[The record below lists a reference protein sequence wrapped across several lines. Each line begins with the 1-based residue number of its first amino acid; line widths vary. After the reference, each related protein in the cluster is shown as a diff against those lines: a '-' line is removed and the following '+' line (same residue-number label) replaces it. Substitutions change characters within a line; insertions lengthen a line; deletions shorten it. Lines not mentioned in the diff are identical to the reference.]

1 MEPAHLSTDSTI
13 VNPVRV
19 PYTDFPGQFEALGDE
34 ITGAVTR
41 VLARGDY
48 IMGEEVEL
56 FEREFAELS
65 EVVYAIGVANGTDAL
80 ILALKA
86 LGIGPGDEVITVA
99 NSFIASTSCIVHV
112 GARPVFV
119 DVRDDLN
126 IDQDLVEAAITPRTR
141 ALLPVHLTGRCADM
155 EPLLQIAER
164 HGLHVIEDAAQAIGS
179 RYRGRL
185 AGSLGAVGC
194 FSLHPLKSL
203 NAMGDAGVITTNDSE
218 VAERLRLIRNHGLK
232 TRDEVVVWGLN
243 SRLDTVQAAVLRCRL
258 KYVDHVIDRRRRNA
272 TLYRETLP
280 LNVERPSESPDFYDT
295 YHLFVVQ
302 CDRRDELAAF
312 LASVGVDTRVHY
324 PVPIHLQPVSQSLG
338 YRRGD
343 LPVTERQAERIL
355 SLPVHHLLSEKQIE
369 VVSDAIAAFYRG

>member
-1 MEPAHLSTDSTI
+1 MSTDSTI